1 MSALGADPEATPDG
15 GADPEAAP
23 DAEIDPGAAPDG
35 QADPE
40 AAPEADAQPEA
51 ASYGSPPDDHA
62 PARRPVSKLA
72 IVTLITGILA
82 LVPLAIGFG
91 IAALAGI
98 RRTGRRGHGMA
109 VAGLFLAGA
118 WVVAG
123 GTAGIADYF
132 THGFHEKVHV
142 QYNQDAIFTLKPGE
156 CLDGQP
162 NSKDFTLVSCTTP
175 HDAEVFATFPLPAG
189 AWPGTTV
196 LQEYASAGCGSRLS
210 GYINPQLAG
219 ASLTQV
225 YVYPDQ
231 PSWSAG
237 VRTVVCEVRANSGQM
252 TGSVRNTG

>member
-23 DAEIDPGAAPDG
+23 DGEIDPEAAPDG
-35 QADPE
+35 EADPE
-40 AAPEADAQPEA
+40 AASGEGAPPEATPYGRPPE
-51 ASYGSPPDDHA
+51 DA
-62 PARRPVSKLA
+62 PARPVSKLA

-98 RRTGRRGHGMA
+98 RKTGRRGHGMA

-132 THGFHEKVHV
+132 THGFHQKVHV
-142 QYNQDAIFTLKPGE
+142 QYNQNAIFTLRPGE
-156 CLDGQP
+156 CLNGQP
-162 NSKDFTLVSCTTP
+162 NSQNFTLVSCTTP
-175 HDAEVFATFPLPAG
+175 HDAEVFATFPLPAT
-189 AWPGTTV
+189 AWPGTAT
-196 LQEYASAGCGSRLS
+196 LQQDASAGCGSRLS
-210 GYINPQLAG
+210 GYINPQLAS

-252 TGSVRNTG
+252 TGSVRSPG

>member
-15 GADPEAAP
+15 E
-23 DAEIDPGAAPDG
+23 
-35 QADPE
+35 ADPE
-40 AAPEADAQPEA
+40 AAPEGGAQPEA
-51 ASYGSPPDDHA
+51 MPESAAEPEAMPEGHDEPQATPHGQPPRDDASA
-62 PARRPVSKLA
+62 RPVSKLA

-82 LVPLAIGFG
+82 LVPIALVCG

-98 RRTGRRGHGMA
+98 RKAGRRGRGMA

-123 GTAGIADYF
+123 GTAGIAYYF
-132 THGFHEKVHV
+132 THGFQPKVHV
-142 QYNQDAIFTLKPGE
+142 QYNRDAIFTLRPGE
-156 CLDGQP
+156 CLNGRP
-162 NSKDFTLVSCTTP
+162 NSQDFTLVSCATP
-175 HDAEVFATFPLPAG
+175 HDAEVFATFPLPAS

-196 LQEYASAGCGSRLS
+196 LQQDAGTGCGSRLS
-210 GYINPQLAG
+210 GYLNPALAS

-231 PSWSAG
+231 QSWSAG

-252 TGSVRNTG
+252 TGSVRKPG